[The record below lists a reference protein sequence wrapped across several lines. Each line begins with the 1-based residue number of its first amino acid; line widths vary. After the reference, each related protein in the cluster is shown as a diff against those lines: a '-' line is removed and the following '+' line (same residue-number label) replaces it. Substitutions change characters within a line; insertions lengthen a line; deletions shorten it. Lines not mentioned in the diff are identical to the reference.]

1 MLRISK
7 VETDSFTGHLTVH
20 VQVVEKVSENNSIL
34 GSTETHGIAAM
45 ALQEKFGGDPKVWL
59 TKIHEGAV
67 QRHQSRKITATA
79 VQALKGITLFD
90 EETTNGNR
98 TAPAGTEVQRHAHE
112 DAVVQPA

>member
-1 MLRISK
+1 MLRINK

-45 ALQEKFGGDPKVWL
+45 ALQDKFGGDPKVWL

-90 EETTNGNR
+90 EETTNG
-98 TAPAGTEVQRHAHE
+98 THPASARTEVLGHADQDSTH
-112 DAVVQPA
+112 QPA